1 MLVRICRV
9 LIALLALISA
19 LSVAGCASRQYDGEW
34 EGTTSA
40 NHTLKFT
47 VSGGTI
53 TMTRVEFDLTCERR
67 GLCPGGG
74 LIEEDI
80 GASVSGNSFSKV
92 IDGKATFAGKFDS
105 DSTASGELSV
115 QASDPNCGACSGTAT
130 WTAKKKL

>member
-1 MLVRICRV
+1 MFRRICRL
-9 LIALLALISA
+9 LIALPLISA

-34 EGTTSA
+34 AGTTSG

-47 VSGGTI
+47 VSGGVV
-53 TMTRVEFDLTCERR
+53 TMTRVEFDLTCEGR

-80 GASVSGNSFSKV
+80 GASVSGNSFSTL

-105 DSTASGELSV
+105 ETAASGELNV
-115 QASDPNCGACSGTAT
+115 QANDPTCGACKGSAT
-130 WTAKKKL
+130 WTAKKL